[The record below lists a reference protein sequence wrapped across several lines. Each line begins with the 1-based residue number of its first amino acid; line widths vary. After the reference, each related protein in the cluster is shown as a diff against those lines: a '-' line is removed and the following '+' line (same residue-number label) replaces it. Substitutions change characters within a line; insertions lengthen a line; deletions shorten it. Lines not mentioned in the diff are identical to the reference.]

1 MGAPPDVLLTE
12 RVGAHL
18 LLVTLNRPQRRNAI
32 DAALAAALAQAV
44 RMAEQDEAIRAVVL
58 TGTGGRCF
66 CAGADLEEVAAG
78 RGGALS
84 VGGDGLGGFIHAR
97 RAKPWIAALRGAAVG
112 GGLELALACEMIV
125 AGEDASLALPEVR
138 RGLLA
143 GAGGVYRLPRA
154 LPRALALEMLLTG
167 APMPAIRAHAYG
179 MVNHVVPDERVVSCA
194 LDLAQAIADNAP
206 LAVRAS
212 LALARDAHAQPDDR
226 LRARME
232 AAIGQLGTTADAREG
247 VAAFIEKRSPRWTDR

>member
-1 MGAPPDVLLTE
+1 MNASLDVLLTE
-12 RVGAHL
+12 RVGPHV

-32 DAALAAALAQAV
+32 DAALAAALAAAV
-44 RMAEQDEAIRAVVL
+44 RAAEEDDAVRAVVL
-58 TGTGGRCF
+58 TGAGARCF

-78 RGGALS
+78 RGDALS
-84 VGGDGLGGFIHAR
+84 VGGGGLGGFVHAR
-97 RAKPWIAALRGAAVG
+97 RVKPWIAALRGAAVG

-143 GAGGVYRLPRA
+143 GAGGVYRLPHA

-167 APMPAIRAHAYG
+167 APMPASRAHAHG
-179 MVNHVVPDERVVSCA
+179 MVNHLAPDDQVIAR
-194 LDLAQAIADNAP
+194 AIALATAIAGNAP

-212 LALARDAHAQPDDR
+212 LAIARDAHAKSEDE
-226 LRARME
+226 LRARTE
-232 AAIGQLGTTADAREG
+232 AAIGRLGESADAREG
-247 VAAFIEKRSPRWTDR
+247 VAAFLDKRAPQWMAQ